1 MDAASI
7 YNEQALLRRIAG
19 GDEAAFR
26 QLFHHYNRLLRP
38 FVIKMTKSD
47 FAAEEVLQEVF
58 LKIWLHREKLASV
71 ENPKAYIVR
80 IVSNESLNYLRLQA
94 KNNRLFDEIRHLGST
109 DYSSPEQT
117 LTCRETEQ
125 LIREAVEQLPPACQ
139 QVYRLS
145 RDEDQRIPEIAS
157 TLNLS
162 DNTVKNQLVKALKI
176 IRLHLARTAPLWI
189 LWIWL

>member
-38 FVIKMTKSD
+38 FVIKLTKSD

-80 IVSNESLNYLRLQA
+80 IVSNESLSYLRLQA
-94 KNNRLFDEIRHLGST
+94 KNNRLFDEIRHLGT
-109 DYSSPEQT
+109 TGYSSPEQT